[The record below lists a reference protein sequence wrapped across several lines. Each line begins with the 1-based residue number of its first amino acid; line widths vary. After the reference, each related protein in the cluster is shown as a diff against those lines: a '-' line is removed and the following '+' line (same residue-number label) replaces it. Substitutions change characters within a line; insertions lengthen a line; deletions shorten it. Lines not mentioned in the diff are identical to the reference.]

1 MQNNSKS
8 QVTNKFQTSSTRPA
22 LNGFKLQQ
30 LVVKGR
36 EDTLALLS
44 NSEAMSRGNNAP
56 NSDDYPRFELSARP
70 MFGVSPATVRLIL
83 W

>member
-8 QVTNKFQTSSTRPA
+8 QITKKFQTSSTRPA
-22 LNGFKLQQ
+22 LNGFTLQQ

-36 EDTLALLS
+36 EDALALLS

-56 NSDDYPRFELSARP
+56 N
-70 MFGVSPATVRLIL
+70 
-83 W
+83 